1 MSRISSILALTDE
14 IESLI
19 SDGRWAEAGELEE
32 KRRRLLVDYV
42 EAEGH
47 GAPHLRELYQR
58 SLHSLEHIQRLR
70 SSLAGDASQLIS
82 NSRAVEAYLDN
93 SGTESLNERR

>member
-1 MSRISSILALTDE
+1 MNHASSILALTDE

-19 SDGRWAEAGELEE
+19 SDGRWAEAGELEG
-32 KRRRLLVDYV
+32 RRRELLVEYV

-47 GAPHLRELYQR
+47 GAPHLRDLHQR
-58 SLHSLEHIQRLR
+58 SLHSMEHIQRLK
-70 SSLAGDASQLIS
+70 SSLAGDASRLIG

-93 SGTESLNERR
+93 SGTPSLNERR